1 MKVSEKP
8 TQEQMNKLEKLKKYI
23 KSLGKIAVA
32 FSGGVDSTF
41 LLWVAKE
48 VLGNNVIAITSR
60 LNSFPNRE
68 FTESQNFCKLNNIS
82 WIEFTLDELTIDG
95 FKDNPINRCYLC
107 KRKIFSEIKRIAK
120 ENDILE
126 VAEGSNVDDAMDYRP
141 GLKAIEELEIKSP
154 LRIAGMMKEDIR
166 VLSRFFG
173 LPTWDKPSFA
183 CLSTRFEYGDEITEE
198 KLAMVDKGEQ
208 LLLDLGFS
216 QVRVRVHGKM
226 ARIEILPEEFS
237 KLIEENNRKKIY
249 ESFREYGFTYVSMDL
264 MGYRTGS
271 MNAMLKG

>member
-126 VAEGSNVDDAMDYRP
+126 VAEGSNVDDTMDYRP

-264 MGYRTGS
+264 MGYRMGS

>member
-1 MKVSEKP
+1 
-8 TQEQMNKLEKLKKYI
+8 
-23 KSLGKIAVA
+23 
-32 FSGGVDSTF
+32 
-41 LLWVAKE
+41 
-48 VLGNNVIAITSR
+48 
-60 LNSFPNRE
+60 
-68 FTESQNFCKLNNIS
+68 
-82 WIEFTLDELTIDG
+82 
-95 FKDNPINRCYLC
+95 
-107 KRKIFSEIKRIAK
+107 
-120 ENDILE
+120 
-126 VAEGSNVDDAMDYRP
+126 MDYRP

>member
-126 VAEGSNVDDAMDYRP
+126 VAEGSNVDDTMDYRP

-173 LPTWDKPSFA
+173 
-183 CLSTRFEYGDEITEE
+183 
-198 KLAMVDKGEQ
+198 
-208 LLLDLGFS
+208 
-216 QVRVRVHGKM
+216 
-226 ARIEILPEEFS
+226 FS
-237 KLIEENNRKKIY
+237 KTKK
-249 ESFREYGFTYVSMDL
+249 V
-264 MGYRTGS
+264 
-271 MNAMLKG
+271 

>member
-8 TQEQMNKLEKLKKYI
+8 TQEQLNKLEKLKKYI

-126 VAEGSNVDDAMDYRP
+126 VAEGSNVDDTMDYRP

>member
-1 MKVSEKP
+1 M
-8 TQEQMNKLEKLKKYI
+8 
-23 KSLGKIAVA
+23 GKIAVA

-126 VAEGSNVDDAMDYRP
+126 VAEGSNVDDTMDYRP

>member
-126 VAEGSNVDDAMDYRP
+126 VAEGSNVDDTMDYRP

>member
-126 VAEGSNVDDAMDYRP
+126 VAEGSNVDDTMDYRP

-249 ESFREYGFTYVSMDL
+249 ESFRGYGFTYVSMDL

>member
-126 VAEGSNVDDAMDYRP
+126 VAEGSNVDDTMDYRP

-271 MNAMLKG
+271 MNALLKG

>member
-95 FKDNPINRCYLC
+95 FKDNPINRCFLC

-126 VAEGSNVDDAMDYRP
+126 VAEGSNVDDTMDYRP